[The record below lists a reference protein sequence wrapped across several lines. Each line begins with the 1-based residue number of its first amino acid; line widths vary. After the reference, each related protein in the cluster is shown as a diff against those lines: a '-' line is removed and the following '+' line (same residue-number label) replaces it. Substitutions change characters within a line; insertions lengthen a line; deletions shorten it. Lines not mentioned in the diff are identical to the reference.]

1 MIADRINDLGCT
13 TVITQ
18 DECWR
23 HGRTVPLREAVDEAL
38 VTCPSVTNVIVTR
51 RTATPINWVDGRDHW
66 YHEIVANQ
74 SAECDPEPM
83 DAEDPL
89 FVLYTSGTTSK
100 PKAILHEG
108 APGTP
113 DKDRTWA
120 IIERY
125 GETILDTSPTAINTF
140 MKWGVQY
147 LQQHDLTSPRF
158 GRRTDQARSLELV
171 LHECWRWPLS
181 HRRHMVAD
189 RDGHDHDRAAAQ
201 GHRAQRRLRHY
212 PAARHSGKRHQ

>member
-1 MIADRINDLGCT
+1 MIADQINDLGCT

-100 PKAILHEG
+100 PKGILHEG
-108 APGTP
+108 APWNPRQGP
-113 DKDRTWA
+113 HLGHHRAVRRDHSRHLA
-120 IIERY
+120 HRNQHIHEV
-125 GETILDTSPTAINTF
+125 GGPVPTA
-140 MKWGVQY
+140 
-147 LQQHDLTSPRF
+147 
-158 GRRTDQARSLELV
+158 ARPHVS
-171 LHECWRWPLS
+171 
-181 HRRHMVAD
+181 
-189 RDGHDHDRAAAQ
+189 
-201 GHRAQRRLRHY
+201 
-212 PAARHSGKRHQ
+212 